1 MQKDNKSGH
10 NFLSLDVVK
19 SRFEV
24 GPDLAKWLQPPSNP
38 TLLDRLAVT
47 KVGHQLIC

>member
-1 MQKDNKSGH
+1 MQKDNKSWH

-24 GPDLAKWLQPPSNP
+24 GPVQHNYCNPQATLYSWIVWLSQ
-38 TLLDRLAVT
+38 R
-47 KVGHQLIC
+47 